1 MLPGKLASWQRAL
14 INALMIFS
22 GFAGLGYQSVW
33 TQQSSLWLGQE
44 AYAILAVITAFFGG
58 LTAGS
63 LIFSERIANSRK
75 PIYWYVISELVIAS
89 WSLCIALGLHPF
101 NQFLLDLTGTTPS
114 VYWQWTV
121 AFVGSFSIF
130 FPATIVMGA
139 TLPAMEMIG
148 HESNTK
154 PRSISVLYAYNTLGA
169 VLGVLSITFFLIP
182 RLGLTHT
189 SLICIAINYCCALLA
204 FVCFRKQKLKV
215 IPVKS
220 KCAENKNTKN
230 ELILY
235 LALTGFL
242 GIGYEVLTIHVLS
255 QITENTV
262 YTFSLILAVYL
273 TGTTAGA
280 ALKKILPSDSASRG
294 FGIGLYFSLLSLAC
308 LSGIMGLW
316 FAIDIKQFC
325 QNWFGSSMPS
335 ALMTESILASFAL
348 LPATMLMGIVFSQ
361 LCDFAK
367 NSSLGYGASIGSNM
381 LGATI
386 APLFFGVICI
396 PTLGSKYSL
405 LIVATGYVLLAAKR
419 IATRPIFWCT
429 CLCIL
434 FIAYKAP
441 DLTFI
446 DIPENG
452 KIVSFR
458 EGTAGSVSV
467 VEDAD
472 KVAVLRI
479 NNRQQEGSS
488 ATLRVDSRQAIL
500 PILFHGNPENVL
512 FLGLGTGVTST
523 TASLLLGSAVEVAEL
538 LPEVASASTHFTK
551 PLMTPNSTPPRI
563 IISDARRFVR
573 TTKSK
578 YDIIISDNFHPARS
592 GSGSLYTVEHFE
604 SIRVRLAPQGIFCQW
619 LPLHQLDLDTLKAII
634 KSFVTVYPHAWAIL
648 ASNSLQTPVI
658 GLVASASSEKLDV
671 KAISRNVHRIKLP
684 EIISNIGLDDEYA
697 VLGSIIAGPTSLISF
712 SESAQLNT
720 DDHLVVTYTAPR
732 ITYSPDSSPGHR
744 LVELINGLTVNPDEI
759 LNQETDDLTTTK
771 LNNYWIARNKFIQS
785 GENVIPTNDA
795 RKMLA
800 QVKNNLLSI
809 IAISPDFRPA
819 YDPLISLAKSLAETE
834 RTEAISLLNK
844 MVELQPNRPEAL
856 QAISDIR
863 EYQHETRV
871 KP

>member
-44 AYAILAVITAFFGG
+44 TSAILAVITAFFGG

-63 LIFSERIANSRK
+63 LIFSKRIANSRK
-75 PIYWYVISELVIAS
+75 PIYWYVTSELVIAS

-114 VYWQWTV
+114 FYWQWTV
-121 AFVGSFSIF
+121 AFVGSFLIF
-130 FPATIVMGA
+130 FPATIAMGA

-148 HESNTK
+148 HESNTS
-154 PRSISVLYAYNTLGA
+154 PRSISVLYANNTLGA

-182 RLGLTHT
+182 HLGLTHT
-189 SLICIAINYCCALLA
+189 SLICIAINCCCALLA
-204 FVCFRKQKLKV
+204 FVFFRKHTVKV
-215 IPVKS
+215 ITVES
-220 KCAENKNTKN
+220 KCTAKNNKN
-230 ELILY
+230 ELIVY

-262 YTFSLILAVYL
+262 FTFSLILAVYL

-280 ALKKILPSDSASRG
+280 ALKKTLPSYSASPS

-308 LSGIMGLW
+308 LTGIMGLW

-325 QNWFGSSMPS
+325 QSWFGSSMPS
-335 ALMTESILASFAL
+335 ALMTESILACFAL
-348 LPATMLMGIVFSQ
+348 LPATMIMGIVFSR
-361 LCDFAK
+361 LCDFAR

-386 APLFFGVICI
+386 APIFFGVICI
-396 PTLGSKYSL
+396 PPLGSKYSL

-452 KIVSFR
+452 RIVSFR

-467 VEDAD
+467 VEDAN

-500 PILFHGNPENVL
+500 PILFHGNPEHVL

-523 TASLLLGSAVEVAEL
+523 TASLLPGSAVEVAEL
-538 LPEVASASTHFTK
+538 LPEVASASTYFTK
-551 PLMTPNSTPPRI
+551 PLIAPNFTPPKV

-578 YDIIISDNFHPARS
+578 YDLIISDNFHPARS

-604 SIRVRLAPQGIFCQW
+604 YIRDRLDPQGIFCQW
-619 LPLHQLDLDTLKAII
+619 LPLHQLDLETLKVII
-634 KSFVTVYPHAWAIL
+634 RSFVTVYPHAWAIL

-658 GLVASASSEKLDV
+658 GLVASASNEKLDV
-671 KAISRNVHRIKLP
+671 KAISRNIQRIKLP

-712 SESAQLNT
+712 SQSAQLNT
-720 DDHLVVTYTAPR
+720 DDQLVVTYTAPR

-744 LVELINGLTVNPDEI
+744 LIELTKELTANPDEI
-759 LNQETDDLTTTK
+759 LNKETDDLTTTK
-771 LNNYWIARNKFIQS
+771 LNNYWTARNKFIQS

-795 RKMLA
+795 KKMLA
-800 QVKNNLLSI
+800 QVQNNLLSI

-819 YDPLISLAKSLAETE
+819 YDPLISMAKSLAETE
-834 RTEAISLLNK
+834 REEAIGLLNK
-844 MVELQPNRPEAL
+844 IIELQPNRAEAL
-856 QAISDIR
+856 EAISEIR
-863 EYQHETRV
+863 EHQH
-871 KP
+871 